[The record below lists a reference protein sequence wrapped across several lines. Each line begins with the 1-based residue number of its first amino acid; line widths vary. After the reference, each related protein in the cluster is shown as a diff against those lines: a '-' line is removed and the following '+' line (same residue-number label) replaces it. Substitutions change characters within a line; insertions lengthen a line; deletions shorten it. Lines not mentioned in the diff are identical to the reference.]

1 MCKWKKHKN
10 YRKNNHH
17 LLQFVTQKETIRLIQ
32 YTSECTRLSILKNF
46 KNRKI
51 KHQIRLR
58 QEKNPDWSNPIQSN
72 PRKGWTQKCD
82 VTFLIFF
89 PCTFHVLI
97 QPWHDWHVMK
107 KKTEKRFKIVLIKN
121 QWWPNCHKYANYFGT
136 SNYFQKN
143 IMKQC
148 WQITR

>member
-58 QEKNPDWSNPIQSN
+58 QKKTRIDQIQFNPIQEKDEHKN
-72 PRKGWTQKCD
+72 
-82 VTFLIFF
+82 VT
-89 PCTFHVLI
+89 
-97 QPWHDWHVMK
+97 
-107 KKTEKRFKIVLIKN
+107 
-121 QWWPNCHKYANYFGT
+121 
-136 SNYFQKN
+136 
-143 IMKQC
+143 
-148 WQITR
+148 